1 MPALS
6 LGTLTPK
13 MTQSWTQFHCWV
25 GPKLERVKQSFLSCR
40 LRERTERQYNELVT
54 ALFPGSSMVEHSAV
68 NRRVASSNLARG
80 AKPFNQLERLTEA
93 AFSNC
98 APFCAPSV
106 SKLPSDKVSIARLC
120 AACPIWPYRRDIRT
134 VVLALHPMTEA
145 TTEKGM
151 PPSNIRVHPVCR
163 RS

>member
-80 AKPFNQLERLTEA
+80 ANLKFCPQLDLCCFR
-93 AFSNC
+93 FFVSNHFGL
-98 APFCAPSV
+98 P
-106 SKLPSDKVSIARLC
+106 KLP
-120 AACPIWPYRRDIRT
+120 
-134 VVLALHPMTEA
+134 
-145 TTEKGM
+145 
-151 PPSNIRVHPVCR
+151 N
-163 RS
+163 

>member
-40 LRERTERQYNELVT
+40 LRERTERQYNELIT

-80 AKPFNQLERLTEA
+80 ANLLNQLARTISA
-93 AFSNC
+93 AASDC
-98 APFCAPSV
+98 AHFVPQQPQEWPRQARKSTQLRALSTVPNVAV
-106 SKLPSDKVSIARLC
+106 SL
-120 AACPIWPYRRDIRT
+120 
-134 VVLALHPMTEA
+134 
-145 TTEKGM
+145 
-151 PPSNIRVHPVCR
+151 
-163 RS
+163 